1 MIGKS
6 IKQKLNLDYI
16 QAPSLRELLSI
27 VNNVNKTVPDNPIIK
42 DDIVKILKNEDD
54 YILIYYR

>member
-6 IKQKLNLDYI
+6 VKQKMILDYI

-27 VNNVNKTVPDNPIIK
+27 VNDVNKTVPDNPIIK
-42 DDIVKILKNEDD
+42 DDIVQILKNEGD

>member
-42 DDIVKILKNEDD
+42 DDIVQILKNEDD